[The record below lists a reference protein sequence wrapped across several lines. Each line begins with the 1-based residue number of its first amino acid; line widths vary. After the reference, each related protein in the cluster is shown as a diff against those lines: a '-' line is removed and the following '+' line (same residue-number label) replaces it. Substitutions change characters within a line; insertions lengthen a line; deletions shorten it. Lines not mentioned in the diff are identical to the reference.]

1 MKEIVA
7 RDQVALGGVRCLK
20 LAIAGMSYRLFRSAI
35 TVAILALAVAFLVH
49 MLSFSILSRSAQ
61 EGARLELADSRKLGE
76 IVTRM
81 ATLDTRTE
89 VQRQLVSGSPERLA
103 EYRRFA
109 GENVPFEAARTTAV
123 VLDQLGRFL
132 ERLPVA
138 MRAVLVGDENPEQL
152 WVELENPAS
161 LKRFLEQLES
171 LQLRLPGLTPDQLR
185 VLIQGERPRLTATLN
200 AIVNG
205 HERAL
210 LGLQRRYPGQSPADL
225 AAHPPADLPQALA
238 EVGFGISEVDVGRL
252 GAFSEGLRARAELRR
267 LLLDSAVRA
276 AVARRLGLKLSQ
288 VSMDVVVRWLDEP
301 ERAVWLAEILRSSAA
316 SFDVSAARLLELAR
330 GWDRERLLIEAA
342 GAAGDGIGVEGAFGL
357 DTRTRWLIVLS
368 FIVCVVGVANAMLMS
383 VTERF
388 TEIATMKCLGAMDR
402 FVMLMFVFEAM
413 LQGVAGGLVGVV
425 LGVLLA
431 LLRGVLDFGQLLGG
445 ALGAS
450 GELVLA
456 GLASLLTA
464 ILLAAVAAIGPAW
477 LASRL
482 APMEAMRVE

>member
-7 RDQVALGGVRCLK
+7 RDQVALGAVRCLK

-35 TVAILALAVAFLVH
+35 TIAILALAVAFLVH
-49 MLSFSILSRSAQ
+49 MLSFSILSRSAE

-81 ATLDTRTE
+81 GTVDARTE

-123 VLDQLGRFL
+123 ALGQLGRFL

-138 MRAVLVGDENPEQL
+138 MRAVLVGDANPEQL
-152 WVELENPAS
+152 WAELENPAS
-161 LKRFLEQLES
+161 LARFLEQLEGFH
-171 LQLRLPGLTPDQLR
+171 LRLPGLTPEQFR
-185 VLIQGERPRLTATLN
+185 ALIQRERPRLIETLS

-210 LGLQRRYPGQSPADL
+210 LELQRRYPGQSPAEL
-225 AAHPPADLPQALA
+225 AAHPPADLPEALA
-238 EVGFGISEVDVGRL
+238 EAGFGISEADVGRL
-252 GAFSEGLRARAELRR
+252 GAFSEGLSARAELRR
-267 LLLDSAVRA
+267 LLLDSDVRA

-288 VSMDVVVRWLDEP
+288 VSMDAVVRWLDEP
-301 ERAVWLAEILRSSAA
+301 ERAVWLTEILRSSDA
-316 SFDVSAARLLELAR
+316 SFDVSAGRLLELAR
-330 GWDRERLLIEAA
+330 GWDRERFLIDAA
-342 GAAGDGIGVEGAFGL
+342 GAGDSMGVEGAFGL

-425 LGVLLA
+425 LGLLLA
-431 LLRGVLDFGQLLGG
+431 LLRGALDFGQLLGG

-456 GLASLLTA
+456 GLASLLIG